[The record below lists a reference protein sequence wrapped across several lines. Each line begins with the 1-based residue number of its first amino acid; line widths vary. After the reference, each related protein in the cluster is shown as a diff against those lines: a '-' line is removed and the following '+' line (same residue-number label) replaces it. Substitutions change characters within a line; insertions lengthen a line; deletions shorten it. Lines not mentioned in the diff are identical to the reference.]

1 MERDPCLRIGKWI
14 WAVLRVLWLSLKGSM
29 PEDRKVDMGCIK
41 SPLVISEGIHA

>member
-1 MERDPCLRIGKWI
+1 MEPKERNPYG
-14 WAVLRVLWLSLKGSM
+14 KGSM